1 MLTQALVIVHFIG
14 RDFENLHENTAKEMF
29 NFCKKTNSE
38 KAIQNHELFTVI
50 ENQLSSGEDVLLC
63 FVGLHN
69 FVSMTKHDNNFA
81 YAITNK
87 RIIMAQKRCP
97 AKLCK
102 QCFWTISMTL
112 HIKKG
117 LHLVLLR
124 LII

>member
-1 MLTQALVIVHFIG
+1 MK
-14 RDFENLHENTAKEMF
+14 TAKEMF
-29 NFCKKTNSE
+29 NFCKKNKFGKGNTESWTL
-38 KAIQNHELFTVI
+38 KHFTVI

-102 QCFWTISMTL
+102 QCSWTISMTL